1 MYICSPNTT
10 KHCSQ
15 SHVQQNPVPNNKEVE
30 CRPSKMQWIHMSNG
44 NVTRKSSAGST
55 DETEV

>member
-1 MYICSPNTT
+1 MRRNTVA
-10 KHCSQ
+10 
-15 SHVQQNPVPNNKEVE
+15 SHAQQNPVPSNKEVE

-44 NVTRKSSAGST
+44 NVTRESSAGST